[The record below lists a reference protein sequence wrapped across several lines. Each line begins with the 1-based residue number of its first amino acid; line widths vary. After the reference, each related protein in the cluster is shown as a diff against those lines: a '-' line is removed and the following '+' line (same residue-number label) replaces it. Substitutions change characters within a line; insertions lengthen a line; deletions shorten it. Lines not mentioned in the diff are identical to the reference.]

1 MIQIAK
7 LLTALTKISVAK
19 KAIITVVRAIVKAH
33 HIWLPPLI
41 EKIKSRKKKK
51 VLDK

>member
-1 MIQIAK
+1 MQ

-19 KAIITVVRAIVKAH
+19 KAIITVLKAIVKAH

-41 EKIKSRKKKK
+41 EKIKSRKNRKKA
-51 VLDK
+51 